1 MLVEAQALPSLLPI
15 TISPGIF
22 AAYGALIVAAMLT
35 ILYLYRGR
43 AFVVYWIGSWLLI
56 AGSLMLLGRG
66 YADARVGGVMLG
78 LAQVLAVW
86 SAGLTLL
93 AGEAFPE
100 APLRWSRPLRLA
112 AAT

>member
-1 MLVEAQALPSLLPI
+1 MPEAGIPSPAAIELPPQL
-15 TISPGIF
+15 F
-22 AAYGALIVAAMLT
+22 AAYGALIAAGMLSV
-35 ILYLYRGR
+35 LYLYRGR